1 MTMANEDLQQ
11 EIELL
16 RQQLDA
22 IKSKQESPPSDAV
35 PDVEE
40 PAAEQPEITQ
50 PAGETSVADEV
61 TADDLMAQF
70 KELLDS
76 IDKDIKDTKPTTL
89 LIVFA
94 LGVLVGRL

>member
-1 MTMANEDLQQ
+1 MANEDLHQ

-22 IKSKQESPPSDAV
+22 IQRQADTAPAAA
-35 PDVEE
+35 E
-40 PAAEQPEITQ
+40 PADDVD
-50 PAGETSVADEV
+50 SVVTV
-61 TADDLMAQF
+61 TAEDEAQAEDLLAQL
-70 KELLDS
+70 KELLES
-76 IDKDIKDTKPTTL
+76 IDRDIKDARPSTL

>member
-1 MTMANEDLQQ
+1 MTNEDLHQ

-22 IKSKQESPPSDAV
+22 IQRQADTEPAV
-35 PDVEE
+35 PE
-40 PAAEQPEITQ
+40 PADEDDSAETVTTE
-50 PAGETSVADEV
+50 DE
-61 TADDLMAQF
+61 AQAEDLLAQL
-70 KELLDS
+70 KELLES
-76 IDKDIKDTKPTTL
+76 IDQDIKDTKPTTL

>member
-1 MTMANEDLQQ
+1 MANEDLHQ

-22 IKSKQESPPSDAV
+22 IQRESNVPPPEPPEASAGAG
-35 PDVEE
+35 PDDGVE
-40 PAAEQPEITQ
+40 AT
-50 PAGETSVADEV
+50 V
-61 TADDLMAQF
+61 TAEEEAQAEDLLAQL
-70 KELLDS
+70 KELLES
-76 IDKDIKDTKPTTL
+76 IDRDIKDTKPTTL

>member
-1 MTMANEDLQQ
+1 MTNEDLHQ

-22 IKSKQESPPSDAV
+22 IQRQADTAPAV
-35 PDVEE
+35 PEL
-40 PAAEQPEITQ
+40 
-50 PAGETSVADEV
+50 ADEDDSAETV
-61 TADDLMAQF
+61 TAEDETQAEDLLAQL
-70 KELLDS
+70 KELLES
-76 IDKDIKDTKPTTL
+76 IDQDIKDTNPTTL

>member
-1 MTMANEDLQQ
+1 MTNEDLHQ

-22 IKSKQESPPSDAV
+22 IQRQADTAPAV
-35 PDVEE
+35 PEL
-40 PAAEQPEITQ
+40 
-50 PAGETSVADEV
+50 ADEDDSTETV
-61 TADDLMAQF
+61 TAEDETQAEDLLAQL
-70 KELLDS
+70 KELLEY
-76 IDKDIKDTKPTTL
+76 IKDPKPTTL